1 MLNLRFP
8 YFYNFYQLLD
18 ELKHCLI
25 CLVNLS
31 AVEMADFLLGI
42 P

>member
-8 YFYNFYQLLD
+8 YVYHVYQLLD
-18 ELKHCLI
+18 EVKHCLI

-31 AVEMADFLLGI
+31 AVEMADLLGI